1 MRLPIIN
8 RRKVG
13 MTSNHH
19 APYALGYRRATMAG
33 TMSRDPARGSKSKKP
48 VVVRIEVCNSTS

>member
-1 MRLPIIN
+1 MRLPVIN

-19 APYALGYRRATMAG
+19 APYVQGYRRAIMAG
-33 TMSRDPARGSKSKKP
+33 IKRSELVRGSKTRKP

>member
-1 MRLPIIN
+1 MILPVIN

-19 APYALGYRRATMAG
+19 APYVYGYRRAIMAD
-33 TMSRDPARGSKSKKP
+33 TIRSNTVRWSKSIKS
-48 VVVRIEVCNSTS
+48 VSVRIEVCNSTS